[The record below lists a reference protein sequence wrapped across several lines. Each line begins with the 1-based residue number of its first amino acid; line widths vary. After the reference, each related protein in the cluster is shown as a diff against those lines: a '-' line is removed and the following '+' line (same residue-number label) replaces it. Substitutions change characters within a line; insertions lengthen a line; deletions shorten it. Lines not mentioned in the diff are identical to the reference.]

1 MSQAGRFAARLAAFR
16 MFEQNGIHALAPG
29 IYPRSALLVQ
39 ATRDLERGRTTE
51 AAVHDVLAR
60 DRAAFLEVQE
70 QAGLDLLSDGMLDW
84 QDVFR
89 PLAEHSDGLEARP
102 LTRFLDPNTFFRA
115 SIVSGSPR
123 LREPVPAPELPPG
136 HGWVGTIP
144 SPYAFSVATGGAADA
159 VQLARDVIGPQI
171 AAWGGAG
178 ASLVVLDEPFVAREP
193 DGLPTLTAAMSELP
207 RACPLALRLPFAD
220 AEPFLPDL
228 LELPVDAIGVDFYAT
243 SPDALP
249 RPFPKLLLAG
259 VLDVRNSAVE
269 DPSDIAAFAG
279 RLAAKE
285 PSGIAL
291 CPNGDLQFVS
301 EPIAR
306 EKVLRLGA
314 AREEALG

>member
-1 MSQAGRFAARLAAFR
+1 
-16 MFEQNGIHALAPG
+16 MFEQNGIHAFAPG

-39 ATRDLERGRTTE
+39 ATRDVERGRTSE
-51 AAVHDVLAR
+51 AAVQDVLDR

-89 PLAEHSDGLEARP
+89 PLADHSDGLEARP
-102 LTRFLDPNTFFRA
+102 LTRFLDTNTFFRA
-115 SIVSGSPR
+115 SIVSGSPS
-123 LREPVPAPELPPG
+123 LREAVPAPELAPG
-136 HGWVGTIP
+136 RWVGTIP
-144 SPYAFSVATGGAADA
+144 SPYAFSVATGGTADA
-159 VQLARDVIGPQI
+159 AQLARDVVGPQI
-171 AAWGGAG
+171 VAWAGAG

-193 DGLPTLTAAMSELP
+193 DGLPALAAAVSELP

-220 AEPFLPDL
+220 AGPLLRDL

-249 RPFPKLLLAG
+249 QPFPKVLLAG

-306 EKVLRLGA
+306 EKILRLGA
-314 AREEALG
+314 AREAARG